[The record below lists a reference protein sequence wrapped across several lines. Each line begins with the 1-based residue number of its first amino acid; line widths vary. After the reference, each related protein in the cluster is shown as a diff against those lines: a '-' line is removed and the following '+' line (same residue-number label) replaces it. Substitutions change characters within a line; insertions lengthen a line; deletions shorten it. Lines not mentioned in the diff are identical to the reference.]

1 MNSPVAE
8 PIRILLVED
17 NPGDARLIGA
27 MLAERQGFLF
37 SVDCADR
44 LSRALQLLTAG
55 TFDVML
61 LDLSLPD
68 SQGLHTVARVR
79 SAAPGVPIVVLT
91 GLNDEAIG
99 VDAVKMGAQD
109 FLVKGQ
115 IEGNLMARSIR
126 YAIERKNGEEQLRRQ
141 QQRVAALYEIH
152 KAISSTLDLDAVLRV
167 LVDRTAVHFA
177 DGAVTIELWSK
188 DRAALEPVTCRNL
201 EERAWRV
208 ELRNA
213 AHRPG
218 ETVLE
223 KKSPVVIHDLRATER
238 GAFFSANG
246 LISYLGI
253 PLILKDEV
261 LGVLGIY
268 TRHRHEF
275 GGEEIEFITAVA
287 GQAAVAIGNSQLY
300 KRTRDQAVE
309 LERANGVKDEFISI
323 ISHELKTPVNVIMGY
338 TNLVGEQAFGQ
349 LNTEQQS
356 ALATVSASARELLAM
371 INDILQVVCLEGGR
385 LSPSVAELD
394 LITFLDDLRSTCKV
408 PPGKELALHWEYPS
422 DLPVIETDRDKLE
435 QIVLH
440 LVNNAIKFTER
451 GRVSVAV
458 RYLEPEEKLELR
470 VEDSGIGIRPEM
482 LPAIFEK
489 FHQADS
495 STTRSYE
502 GIGLGLYIVKN
513 LTDLLAGNVEVRSN
527 IGNGSI
533 FTLTLPRRHPAA
545 SIGLSKGESCLPD
558 SVER

>member
-1 MNSPVAE
+1 VNSPAAK

-17 NPGDARLIGA
+17 NIGDARLIGA
-27 MLAERQGFLF
+27 MLAEPQGFLF
-37 SVDCADR
+37 SLDCADR

-68 SQGLHTVARVR
+68 SHGLDTVARAR
-79 SAAPGVPIVVLT
+79 SEAPGVPLIVLT
-91 GLNDEAIG
+91 GLDDEAIG
-99 VDAVKMGAQD
+99 VAAVKMGAQD

-115 IEGNLMARSIR
+115 IDGSLMARSIR

-141 QQRVAALYEIH
+141 QERVAALYEIH
-152 KAISSTLDLDAVLRV
+152 KATSSTLDLDSVLCV
-167 LVDRTAVHFA
+167 LVDHTAVHFP

-188 DRAALEPVTCRNL
+188 DRGALEPVTCRNL
-201 EERAWRV
+201 EERAWRA
-208 ELRNA
+208 ELRSG
-213 AHRPG
+213 AHGPG
-218 ETVLE
+218 AIVLE
-223 KKSPVVIHDLRATER
+223 KKSPVVIRDLRAAER
-238 GAFFSANG
+238 GEFFSANG

-253 PLILKDEV
+253 PLIVKDEV

-275 GGEEIEFITAVA
+275 AGEEIEFITAVA
-287 GQAAVAIGNSQLY
+287 GPAAVAIGNSQLY
-300 KRTRDQAVE
+300 ERTRDQAVE

-349 LNTEQQS
+349 LNAEQQS
-356 ALATVSASARELLAM
+356 ALATVSASARVLLAM

-394 LITFLDDLRSTCKV
+394 VMMFLDDLRSTCKV
-408 PPGKELALHWEYPS
+408 PPGKLALDWEYPS
-422 DLPVIETDRDKLE
+422 DLPVIETDRDKLK
-435 QIVLH
+435 QIVVH
-440 LVNNAIKFTER
+440 LVDNAIKFTER
-451 GRVSVAV
+451 GRVIVAV
-458 RYLEPEEKLELR
+458 RYLAPEEKLELR

-495 STTRSYE
+495 STTRSYA

-513 LTDLLAGNVEVRSN
+513 LTELLAGNIEVRSTV
-527 IGNGSI
+527 GNGSI
-533 FTLTLPRRHPAA
+533 FTLTLPRRHAA
-545 SIGLSKGESCLPD
+545 RLKRFL
-558 SVER
+558 